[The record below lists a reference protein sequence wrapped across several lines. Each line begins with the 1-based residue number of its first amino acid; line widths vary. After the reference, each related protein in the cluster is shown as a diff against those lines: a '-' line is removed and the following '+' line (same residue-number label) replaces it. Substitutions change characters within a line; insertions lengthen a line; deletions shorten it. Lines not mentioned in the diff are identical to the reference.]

1 MNNHERFMAAL
12 KGEPADRVPV
22 FPLLMFFTA
31 DRAGL
36 PYREYATNG
45 RALAQAQL
53 LVQQRF
59 DLDAITVC
67 SDAFRI
73 SADLGGDM
81 AYPETKTPYVRTP
94 LVKSAGDVEKLG
106 HPDPTNPRSR
116 MGDRVLATSEMVK
129 AIASQ
134 VAVLGWVDMPFA
146 EACSLCGVSQFMLML
161 QDDPMAAHR
170 LMAHLTSI
178 VIDFAL
184 AQVRVGADMIGAGD
198 AAASLISHKM
208 YVGFALPYE
217 QEVCQAIHAAEG
229 LVKLHIC
236 GNTRHLLGDMVNSG
250 ADLFNVDHMVP
261 LEKARD
267 IYTANGKSFK
277 GNLDPV
283 TQMMQ
288 ASPEQCA
295 ARACECI
302 AAAQGTRYMLSAGCE
317 VPAETSDEVFK
328 AFCDAPKVF
337 RLMQACS

>member
-1 MNNHERFMAAL
+1 MNNRERFMAAL
-12 KGEPADRVPV
+12 KGEPTDRVPV
-22 FPLLMFFTA
+22 FPLLIFFSA

-59 DLDAITVC
+59 DLDAITAC
-67 SDAFRI
+67 SDAFRV

-81 AYPETKTPYVRTP
+81 AYPETKTPYLRTP
-94 LVKSAGDVEKLG
+94 LIKSASDVEKLG
-106 HPDPTNPRSR
+106 HPDPANPRSR
-116 MGDRVLATSEMVK
+116 MGDRVLATSEMLK
-129 AIASQ
+129 AVAGN

-161 QDDPMAAHR
+161 QDDPATAHR
-170 LMAHLTSI
+170 LLAHLTSI
-178 VIDFAL
+178 VTDFAL
-184 AQVRVGADMIGAGD
+184 AQVKVGADMIGAGD

-208 YVGFALPYE
+208 YVEFARPYE
-217 QEVCQAIHAAEG
+217 QEVCRAIHAAG
-229 LVKLHIC
+229 SLVKLHIC
-236 GNTRHLLGDMVNSG
+236 GNTKHLLDDMVNSG

-267 IYTANGKSFK
+267 VYAANGKCFK

-295 ARACECI
+295 TRAHECI

-317 VPAETSDEVFK
+317 VPAETSDEVFRV
-328 AFCDAPKVF
+328 FCDTPKIF
-337 RLMQACS
+337 

>member
-1 MNNHERFMAAL
+1 MNNRERFMAAL
-12 KGEPADRVPV
+12 QGEPADRVPV

-67 SDAFRI
+67 SDAFRV
-73 SADLGGDM
+73 SADLGGDVS
-81 AYPETKTPYVRTP
+81 YPETKTPYLRTP

-129 AIASQ
+129 AAAGQ

-146 EACSLCGVSQFMLML
+146 EACSICGVSQFMLL
-161 QDDPMAAHR
+161 VLDDPATAHR
-170 LMAHLTSI
+170 LLAHLTSI

-184 AQVRVGADMIGAGD
+184 AQVKVGAQMIGAGD
-198 AAASLISHKM
+198 AAASLISPKT
-208 YVGFALPYE
+208 YAEFALPYE
-217 QEVCQAIHAAEG
+217 QEVCRAVHAAGG

-236 GNTRHLLGDMVNSG
+236 GKTTHLLKEMVKSG
-250 ADLFNVDHMVP
+250 ADLFNVDHLVP
-261 LEKARD
+261 LDKARD
-267 IYTANGKSFK
+267 IYASNEKCFK

-283 TQMMQ
+283 TQLMQ

-295 ARACECI
+295 AQARECI
-302 AAAQGTRYMLSAGCE
+302 AATLGTRYMLSAGCE
-317 VPAETSDEVFK
+317 VPAETSDEVFR
-328 AFCDAPKVF
+328 AFCDAPKAF
-337 RLMQACS
+337 RLM